1 VVAVSESQ
9 SKMNVLGISSFI
21 YRLKNDSTIRAAFQS
36 RSDAAFQGF
45 DLSDDEKIALRN
57 GDVVALYRFGV
68 HPLLLAPYSRYA
80 GIPRPKYQAALAP
93 LKGLR
98 QLRS

>member
-1 VVAVSESQ
+1 MS
-9 SKMNVLGISSFI
+9 VLGISSFI
-21 YRLKNDSTIRAAFQS
+21 YRLKNDATVRTAFAS
-36 RSDAAFQGF
+36 RSDAAFEGF
-45 DLSDDEKIALRN
+45 ELTQEEKDVLCD
-57 GDVVALYRFGV
+57 GDVVALYRLGV
-68 HPLLLAPYSRYA
+68 HPLLLAPFSRYA

>member
-1 VVAVSESQ
+1 MS
-9 SKMNVLGISSFI
+9 VLGIETFM
-21 YRLKNDSTIRAAFQS
+21 YRLKNDPAVQS
-36 RSDAAFQGF
+36 EFGRRSADAYRGF
-45 DLSDDEKIALRN
+45 DLAPEEISALQS
-57 GDVVALYRFGV
+57 GDVATLYRLGV

-80 GIPRPKYQAALAP
+80 GIPRPKYQASLLP

>member
-1 VVAVSESQ
+1 MSL
-9 SKMNVLGISSFI
+9 LGIHSFI
-21 YRLKNDSTIRAAFQS
+21 YRVKNDAGTRGAFQ
-36 RSDAAFQGF
+36 RREDAAFRAF
-45 DLSDDEKIALRN
+45 DLTDDERTALKA
-57 GDVVALYRFGV
+57 GDVATLYRLGV

-80 GIPRPKYQAALAP
+80 GLARAKYQAALAP

>member
-1 VVAVSESQ
+1 MS
-9 SKMNVLGISSFI
+9 VLGISCFI
-21 YRLKNDSTIRAAFQS
+21 YRLKNDPTIRAAFQS
-36 RSDAAFQGF
+36 RSDLAFQGF
-45 DLSDDEKIALRN
+45 DLTEDEKTILCK
-57 GDVVALYRFGV
+57 GDVVALYRLGV

>member
-1 VVAVSESQ
+1 MQMSL
-9 SKMNVLGISSFI
+9 LGISSFI
-21 YRLKNDSTIRAAFQS
+21 YRLKNDETVRTAFES
-36 RSDAAFQGF
+36 RSDAAFEGF
-45 DLSDDEKIALRN
+45 ELTQDEKTALRD
-57 GDVVALYRFGV
+57 GDVVALYRLGV
-68 HPLLLAPYSRYA
+68 HPLLLAPFSRYA